1 MPDQSLIDAIVSHAA
16 AHGYHPRSDK
26 QSGAQSRAIVRDLLD
41 RCPLLR
47 ERAQAGDLV
56 VQYTHHQQVGH
67 EDWKIDVAL
76 GTGAGRQ
83 PPALGDITIAPPVLI
98 QIAIELKSVWTE
110 HNKAMRNRFRDFGA
124 FHGHAHRYNQNVV
137 AAAFLVVNSS
147 DSFYSPL
154 NAGRAEPVTKHGG
167 AAGNGKTAARKTVD
181 LFRSIHLR
189 NSAADLSGLEA
200 LAVAVIDH
208 DNFNL
213 MSDAIRAGYGEARPS
228 RAVDGPPAP
237 KVGDPLHYETFLQ
250 RICEQYRARFG

>member
-1 MPDQSLIDAIVSHAA
+1 MPDQTLIDAVVSHAA
-16 AHGYHPRSDK
+16 TFGYHPRSDR

-41 RCPLLR
+41 RCELLR
-47 ERAQAGDLV
+47 KRAKSGDLV

-67 EDWKIDVAL
+67 EDWKIDIAL

-83 PPALGDITIAPPVLI
+83 PPIASDITVAPPVLI

-124 FHGHAHRYNQNVV
+124 FHGHAHRYDPNVV
-137 AAAFLVVNSS
+137 SAAFLVVNASNR
-147 DSFYSPL
+147 FYSPL
-154 NAGRAEPVTKHGG
+154 NVNRPEPVTMHGG
-167 AAGNGKTAARKTVD
+167 ASGNGKAVARKTVD

-189 NSAADLSGLEA
+189 NSATDLPGLEA
-200 LAVAVIDH
+200 LGVAIIEH

-213 MSDAIRAGYGEARPS
+213 MPTEMRARYSPS
-228 RAVDGPPAP
+228 SVSHVVEGPPAP

-250 RICEQYRARFG
+250 RICTQYAARFG